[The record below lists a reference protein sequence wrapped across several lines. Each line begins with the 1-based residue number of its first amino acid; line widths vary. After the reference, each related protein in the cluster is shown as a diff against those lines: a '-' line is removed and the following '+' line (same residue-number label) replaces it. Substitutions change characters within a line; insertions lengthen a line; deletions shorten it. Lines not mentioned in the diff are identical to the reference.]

1 MGKKKGIEHEVR
13 DIRTFALPS
22 VAPLMLTLVAMFS
35 GRTRLPRLALR
46 KRQVNRSLAEQEL
59 IQGLIQT
66 TFQESTDFIRDS
78 GGLLIPNFQPQL
90 ILSDTPKVYAIGNLN
105 DRGHLS
111 NEESLAETVHKTF
124 RGEGLR
130 HFLALVVFLEEN
142 SRTGYFQWNVNHVLR
157 ELGYERDPSG
167 AFNLELKRKATDILF
182 LLTNLVIVAQRKDG
196 RREEVKFQK
205 LFHVDSR
212 HLVKYSN
219 GVINDTITIQ
229 ASPYWYQD
237 AFFQDK
243 KNRKGK
249 QYTKLLRKII
259 TENHWKHS
267 ITLYLTTLLSIF
279 WRISRGKPRTL
290 SIKNL
295 ADWCNLDLN
304 GTNKRYHWD
313 RLLAEFAYMKEH
325 EYLGD
330 FKVRRLGSSDL
341 ISSID
346 LIDFYPPAWLH
357 EEFERIRNKQ
367 EEIIV
372 SHSEMRALE
381 MTLEEFRRIAQDL
394 GLSNRELADK
404 VEISHTMVNMI
415 LSGQRRITVSVA
427 HRLRALQV
435 DANATRA

>member
-1 MGKKKGIEHEVR
+1 MGKKRGSEEEVR

-22 VAPLMLTLVAMFS
+22 VAPLMLTFVAMFS

-46 KRQVNRSLAEQEL
+46 KDQSDRSRAENEV
-59 IQGLIQT
+59 IHNLIQT
-66 TFQESTDFIRDS
+66 TFSQSTDFIRDS
-78 GGLLIPNFQPQL
+78 GGLLIPNSQPKL
-90 ILSDTPKVYAIGNLN
+90 ILSDTPKVFAIGNLN
-105 DRGHLS
+105 DRSHLS

-124 RGEGLR
+124 GAEGLR

-142 SRTGYFQWNVNHVLR
+142 SRTGYFQWNVNHILR

-212 HLVKYSN
+212 HLIKYSN
-219 GVINDTITIQ
+219 GIITDTITIQ

-267 ITLYLTTLLSIF
+267 ITIYLTTLLSIF

-290 SIKNL
+290 STKHL
-295 ADWCNLDLN
+295 ADWCNIDLN

-313 RLLAEFAYMKEH
+313 RLMAEFAYMKEH

-330 FKVRRLGSSDL
+330 FKVRRLRSSD
-341 ISSID
+341 SILPGD

-357 EEFERIRNKQ
+357 EEFEKIRNKQ
-367 EEIIV
+367 EEIII
-372 SHSEMRALE
+372 AWDQAKAFE
-381 MTLEEFRRIAQDL
+381 MTLEEFRGIVQDL
-394 GLSNRELADK
+394 GLSNRELAAK
-404 VEISHTMVNMI
+404 LEISHTMVNMI
-415 LSGQRRITVSVA
+415 LAGKRRVTVSIA
-427 HRLRALQV
+427 HRLRALLGN
-435 DANATRA
+435 ANLSSA

>member
-1 MGKKKGIEHEVR
+1 MGKKRGSEEEVR

-46 KRQVNRSLAEQEL
+46 KDQNDRSEADNEM
-59 IQGLIQT
+59 IQNLIQT
-66 TFQESTDFIRDS
+66 TFSQSPDFIRDS
-78 GGLLIPNFQPQL
+78 GGLLIPNSHPQI
-90 ILSDTPKVYAIGNLN
+90 ILSDTPKVFAIGNLN
-105 DRGHLS
+105 DRRHLS

-124 RGEGLR
+124 GAEGLR

-196 RREEVKFQK
+196 RREEVKLQK

-212 HLVKYSN
+212 HLIKYSN
-219 GVINDTITIQ
+219 GIITDTITIQ

-243 KNRKGK
+243 KSRKGK

-267 ITLYLTTLLSIF
+267 ITIYLTTLLSIF

-290 SIKNL
+290 SIKHL
-295 ADWCNLDLN
+295 TDWCNLDLN
-304 GTNKRYHWD
+304 GTNKRYHWEK
-313 RLLAEFAYMKEH
+313 LLAEFAYMKEH

-330 FKVRRLGSSDL
+330 FKVRRLRSSD
-341 ISSID
+341 SVAPGD
-346 LIDFYPPAWLH
+346 LIDFYPPVWLH

-367 EEIIV
+367 DEIIV
-372 SHSEMRALE
+372 SNTKMIAFE
-381 MTLEEFRRIAQDL
+381 MTVEEFQQIVHESR
-394 GLSNRELADK
+394 LSNRELATK
-404 VEISHTMVNMI
+404 LEISHTMVNMI
-415 LSGQRRITVSVA
+415 LARKRRVTGSLAYRI
-427 HRLRALQV
+427 RALV
-435 DANATRA
+435 NKTREG